1 MNKKGQSLIVFVLI
15 LPIIIFF
22 IAFFIN
28 SMIMFMESNRLNG
41 IIKDNMEIILNKN
54 IRDSI
59 IIKNTIEKNVGIKVI
74 VNIENDD
81 INIKGLHENKN
92 IFDNIF
98 KIKNSNYEVSF
109 CGNYESKIID
119 KC

>member
-1 MNKKGQSLIVFVLI
+1 MKLWLKEVFLMNKKGQSLIVFVLI

-28 SMIMFMESNRLNG
+28 SMIMFMENNRLNG

-59 IIKNTIEKNVGIKVI
+59 IIKNTEFLVYIA
-74 VNIENDD
+74 
-81 INIKGLHENKN
+81 
-92 IFDNIF
+92 
-98 KIKNSNYEVSF
+98 
-109 CGNYESKIID
+109 
-119 KC
+119 